1 MTATTSGGSSILTEL
16 GTPGAVQSEPAALAP
31 AANGT
36 GGNGQTP
43 AQVAADKAWW
53 AEYEAE
59 FKEDPGFSK
68 IKSYENP
75 KGVVKAY
82 MNLEKLLGGEKV
94 PKPRADD
101 DVEGWDRWYRATG
114 RPDKGEEYEFKRP
127 DSMPE
132 NFYSEDIEKEFRT
145 WAYENGLSKKQAAN
159 MHDRYVN
166 TRLKAHQEWQK
177 AQGEQRSQAELA
189 LKRQF
194 GDKFEAAQNR
204 TKAAYQ
210 KYADPEFAKYL
221 EETGLGNDPRMI
233 RVFEKIGAET
243 MGEVRLKGAAMVDH
257 DPADAER
264 AIANHREKYREALFK
279 RDHPDHDLRVKEMKA
294 LFEKRFG
301 E

>member
-43 AQVAADKAWW
+43 AQAAADKAWW

-101 DVEGWDRWYRATG
+101 DVDLEVGVVNGGGYFASLKLVHMFHNFD
-114 RPDKGEEYEFKRP
+114 
-127 DSMPE
+127 MP
-132 NFYSEDIEKEFRT
+132 F
-145 WAYENGLSKKQAAN
+145 
-159 MHDRYVN
+159 
-166 TRLKAHQEWQK
+166 
-177 AQGEQRSQAELA
+177 
-189 LKRQF
+189 
-194 GDKFEAAQNR
+194 
-204 TKAAYQ
+204 
-210 KYADPEFAKYL
+210 
-221 EETGLGNDPRMI
+221 
-233 RVFEKIGAET
+233 
-243 MGEVRLKGAAMVDH
+243 
-257 DPADAER
+257 
-264 AIANHREKYREALFK
+264 
-279 RDHPDHDLRVKEMKA
+279 
-294 LFEKRFG
+294 
-301 E
+301 